1 MLLKE
6 EGISGEFAGDGTRY
20 SLTVTKHYRI
30 NPKKKNKDSKY
41 VFKIIDIDTG
51 MHVGLGYS
59 NRSEKDAFNK
69 AIKMLK
75 DIGVKTNSISPDKYY
90 ITKKT
95 LKLFDKETAVY
106 LSFQRKISPEY
117 RIGFD

>member
-1 MLLKE
+1 MSLQD
-6 EGISGEFAGDGTRY
+6 AGDGTGY
-20 SLTVTKHYRI
+20 SLTVTKYYRT
-30 NPKKKNKDSKY
+30 NPKKKGKDFRY

-75 DIGVKTNSISPDKYY
+75 DIGVKTNSISLDKYY
-90 ITKKT
+90 STKKT
-95 LKLFDKETAVY
+95 LKLSGKETAIYVIPKKN
-106 LSFQRKISPEY
+106 LS